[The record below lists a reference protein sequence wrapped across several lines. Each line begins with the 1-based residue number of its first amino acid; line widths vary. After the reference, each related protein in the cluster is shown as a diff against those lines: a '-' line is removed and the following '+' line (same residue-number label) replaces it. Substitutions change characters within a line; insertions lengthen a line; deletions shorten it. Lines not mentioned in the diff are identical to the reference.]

1 MSFERGGR
9 ADKYGNRYE
18 DRYLAKLLLRL
29 VREEFASITVEPLG
43 INKDSV
49 EYVAEQKDGTFN
61 HYQCKG
67 TNGNFPSWRFC
78 DLKKHN
84 VFSRAKE
91 IIEAGGKNAY
101 YFISPLQYNQ
111 LDELCK
117 RARTNSSAQD
127 FIDYQLT
134 NSDVRNNF
142 NNCMNEFGLERDNP
156 ADQERCI
163 SILSHCY
170 FEQYILN
177 LETQWDLEAYIGIL
191 FLGKPSTI
199 RTLLERYAADK
210 ECYGVKITANDLVTY
225 LKTKGIFLRSFDG
238 DGNTLEKII
247 SLNDAYKASF
257 QPICETFV
265 HRTTTDRILA
275 SLKNGYSAVLHGKAG
290 TGKSGCLAETIHYLE
305 QSVTLYL
312 AIKLDKHLPHVSAD
326 AYGKQIELRES
337 PVYCLSALAAGKPCV
352 LIMDQ
357 LDALRWTSNHSSD
370 ALDVCKELIRQAS
383 TLNQH
388 ENAKISI
395 VFASRTFDLE
405 NDNGLKELFEPLRS
419 SSELSWEKINVDK
432 FDSSDVIQLIG
443 SRYNQLPSRLQKL
456 LLTPSSLYV
465 WTKLDENA
473 QSNSISSVF
482 ELMDTWWK
490 QISHNYT
497 NAGFSARELSF
508 CKNKIINLMENRAIF
523 SLPRLPFADQA
534 NEIDFLISSGLLT
547 GNSGSTAVAKS
558 FSFTHQS
565 FLDYFLITE
574 MSDKLYSGCA
584 LKNLIGDRNDQ
595 TPLIRYRLMTIL
607 QNLVETNISLFV
619 EQSIKL
625 LESSSVRIYFKCTVF
640 EIIGQCEKPPSEIYE
655 IIDRYSRDP
664 EWSDF
669 ITQVVFYG
677 HPQFI
682 RKMFSVESSE
692 FPSDAFLSLLGSI
705 SDKDPDFVIDKLQ
718 PFALS
723 DSKQDYKILWSLCH
737 DVNHDSERM
746 FHFRVQL
753 LQNDPDLFENFWGFG
768 ELINKLSQRAIKL
781 FEVIIESWQN
791 HKAQNVHI
799 GSPNHLNMYAKHY
812 AWEIIDGL
820 FEKICIETNDYLPQ
834 WQHTHRRNDY
844 EVWNANPYH
853 ELTIRSVVEI
863 VKTAFAECA
872 LSTPARLIAFL
883 KDIEYPM
890 SAVGHECIMH
900 ALLNLPLNYADKAL
914 KWFLKDINQK
924 IFVFTSNPNNY
935 LFYSEQIIKK
945 FSPVCDR
952 SLFKQLEEYIC
963 CWKECPDQMVYEYQ
977 QRLKCRKQ
985 FHEPVYYAYWGHF
998 QKALLPYMDQARLSP
1013 YAQQLLGVVNRNPWI
1028 RLPYFYNGFH
1038 ISGFKSI
1045 VSPVDK
1051 ATDRLS
1057 DKTWLQIISTPAE
1070 KMKDKWSRSE
1080 NDSHYV
1086 EANHQAFSSS
1096 LGEQAKR
1103 EPLRFAKLSLSFP
1116 DQCYDGYIL
1125 NVLYAL
1131 ENMKLTG
1138 QLDVKLISDV
1148 ILRYQHSEN
1157 PSIVIA
1163 IARIIEKH
1171 AKQPWSDDVVRIIER
1186 IALHH
1191 PNPTEKEYG
1200 VTGEIDIE
1208 QLSVESLVN
1217 TSLNCVRGC
1226 ALHAIG
1232 ALLWKH
1238 NDLGERFKDT
1248 ILAESKDPNYA
1259 VRFSVMNSLL
1269 FYYDFDRSFAVNIF
1283 NSMIG
1288 SDLRM
1293 IASPGSCQ
1301 ILYREYDCHGAY
1313 YRGLLIQACSSKVDD
1328 LAERAAGLLCA
1339 ITIFFDDSDA
1349 LHFIVSH
1356 AFNDK
1361 QQGQICM
1368 QAVSSFNTAEYHEKS
1383 LHILKHL
1390 LDHSSKTLQGIA
1402 QLFVDERIE
1411 IQRDEAFLIYLMDS
1425 PQCEHLLHWFLNYL
1439 EKREE
1444 SICGFAR
1451 VLHSLSK
1458 RFPQIFSNPAN
1469 RIMVNDL
1476 VKCVVLLFDRG
1487 KDDPSIREICLNIW
1501 DNLFMSNLH
1510 AFKPLSDM
1518 IDKSE

>member
-199 RTLLERYAADK
+199 RTLLERYATDK

-225 LKTKGIFLRSFDG
+225 LKTKDIALRSFNG
-238 DGNTLEKII
+238 DSNTLEKIV

-257 QPICETFV
+257 HPICETFV
-265 HRTTTDRILA
+265 HRTATDRILE
-275 SLKNGYSAVLHGKAG
+275 SVQNGYSAVLHGKAG
-290 TGKSGCLAETIHYLE
+290 TGKSGCLAETINYLE
-305 QSVTLYL
+305 QSSTLYL

-326 AYGKQIELRES
+326 AYGKQIGLRES
-337 PVYCLSALAAGKPCV
+337 PVYCLGALAAGKSCV

-419 SSELSWEKINVDK
+419 SSELSWEKINVDR
-432 FDSSDVIQLIG
+432 FDSSDVVQLLG
-443 SRYNQLPSRLQKL
+443 PRYNQLPARLQKL

-473 QSNSISSVF
+473 QNNSISSVF
-482 ELMDTWWK
+482 ELMNSWWK
-490 QISHNYT
+490 QISLNYT
-497 NAGFSARELSF
+497 NAGFSAQELSS
-508 CKNKIINLMENRAIF
+508 CKNKIINLMESQAIF
-523 SLPRLPFADQA
+523 SLPRLLFADQV
-534 NEIDFLISSGLLT
+534 NEIDFLISCGLLT
-547 GNSGSTAVAKS
+547 GNSVSTTVAKS

-565 FLDYFLITE
+565 FLDYFLTVE
-574 MSDKLYSGCA
+574 MSDNLYSGCA
-584 LKNLIGDRNDQ
+584 LKNLIGGRNDQ
-595 TPLIRYRLMTIL
+595 IPLIRYRLLAVL
-607 QNLVETNISLFV
+607 QNLLETNVTLFIK
-619 EQSIKL
+619 QSIEL
-625 LESSSVRIYFKCTVF
+625 LEASSVRIYFKCAVF
-640 EIIGQCEKPPSEIYE
+640 EIISQCEEPPSEIYE
-655 IIDRYSRDP
+655 IVDKYGNTP

-669 ITQVVFYG
+669 ITQVVLLG
-677 HPQFI
+677 HPQFVK
-682 RKMFSVESSE
+682 RKFLNESKE
-692 FPSDAFLSLLGSI
+692 FPSDSSLSLLRSI
-705 SDKDPDFVIDKLQ
+705 SDKDPDFVASKLQ
-718 PFALS
+718 PFALLNPM
-723 DSKQDYKILWSLCH
+723 QDFKILWSLCS

-746 FHFRVQL
+746 FHLRVQL
-753 LQNDPDLFENFWGFG
+753 LQKGPDLFKYFGGFS
-768 ELINKLSQRAIKL
+768 ELINALSQRAIKL
-781 FEVIIESWQN
+781 FEIIIESWQN
-791 HKAQNVHI
+791 HKAQNVYL
-799 GSPNHLNMYAKHY
+799 GQPDQLNKYAKHY
-812 AWEIIDGL
+812 AWEIVGGL
-820 FEKICIETNDYLPQ
+820 FPKICKETRNYCPQ
-834 WQHTHRRNDY
+834 WPNSYWRNDY
-844 EVWNANPYH
+844 EAWNANQH
-853 ELTIRSVVEI
+853 HMTAIRSMVEI

-872 LSTPARLIAFL
+872 YATPAQFIAFL
-883 KDIEYPM
+883 KDIEYPL

-900 ALLNLPLNYADKAL
+900 GLFNLPLDYANEAVA
-914 KWFLKDINQK
+914 WYLKDISQK
-924 IFVFTSNPNNY
+924 IFVFTANPNNY
-935 LFYSEQIIKK
+935 LYDSQRIIKK
-945 FSPVCDR
+945 YSPVCDR
-952 SLFKQLEEYIC
+952 LLFNQLETYIC
-963 CWKECPDQMVYEYQ
+963 SWKEDTSQMVDRYRQ
-977 QRLKCRKQ
+977 KLKRRKQ
-985 FHEPVYYAYWGHF
+985 FHEPIYYAHWGHF
-998 QKALLPYMDQARLSP
+998 QKTLLPYMDQARLSP
-1013 YAQQLLGVVNRNPWI
+1013 YAQQLLGVVNRNPFI
-1028 RLPYFYNGFH
+1028 RLPYFYNGCQ
-1038 ISGFKSI
+1038 ISGLKPV
-1045 VSPVDK
+1045 VSPVDDI
-1051 ATDRLS
+1051 ADRLS
-1057 DKTWLQIISTPAE
+1057 DKTWLRIISIPAE
-1070 KMKDKWSRSE
+1070 KIKHRWGGSE
-1080 NDSHYV
+1080 SDSQYI
-1086 EANHQAFSSS
+1086 EANHQTFSSS
-1096 LGEQAKR
+1096 LGDQAKR
-1103 EPLRFAKLSLSFP
+1103 DPLRFAKLSLSFP
-1116 DQCYDGYIL
+1116 DQCYDGYVL

-1131 ENMKLTG
+1131 ATMKPTE
-1138 QLDVKLISDV
+1138 QLDVEMISSV
-1148 ILRYQHSEN
+1148 IQRYQHKES
-1157 PSIVIA
+1157 PSIA
-1163 IARIIEKH
+1163 IAISRIVEKH
-1171 AKQPWSDDVVRIIER
+1171 AEQPWPEDVIRTIEC
-1186 IALHH
+1186 IALYH
-1191 PNPTEKEYG
+1191 PNPGEKEYS
-1200 VTGEIDIE
+1200 VAGEINIE
-1208 QLSVESLVN
+1208 LLSVESLVN
-1217 TSLNCVRGC
+1217 TSLNCARGC

-1232 ALLWKH
+1232 SLLWKH
-1238 NDLGERFKDT
+1238 NDLRERFKDT
-1248 ILAESKDPNYA
+1248 ILTESRDPNYA
-1259 VRFSVMNSLL
+1259 VRFAVMKALL
-1269 FYYDFDRSFAVNIF
+1269 FYHNFDRSFAVDIF
-1283 NSMIG
+1283 NSMLE

-1293 IASPGSCQ
+1293 IASRGSWE
-1301 ILYREYDCHGAY
+1301 ILYREYDCHDAY
-1313 YRGLLIQACSSKVDD
+1313 YRRLLIQACSSQVDD
-1328 LAERAAGLLCA
+1328 LAEEAAGLLCA
-1339 ITIFFDDSDA
+1339 VAIYYDDSDA

-1368 QAVSSFNTAEYHEKS
+1368 QAVFSFNTDEYHEKS
-1383 LHILKHL
+1383 LYILKHL
-1390 LDHSSKTLQGIA
+1390 LDHSSKALQGIA
-1402 QLFVDERIE
+1402 QLFVDECIE

-1425 PQCEHLLHWFLNYL
+1425 PQCEHLLHLFFNYL

-1458 RFPQIFSNPAN
+1458 RFPQIFSNPTN
-1469 RIMVNDL
+1469 CFMVNDL
-1476 VKCVVLLFDRG
+1476 VKCVILLFGRG
-1487 KDDPSIREICLNIW
+1487 KDDPSIREICLDIW
-1501 DNLFMSNLH
+1501 DNLFMSNVH

-1518 IDKSE
+1518 IDKFE